1 MMLTDKLVFS
11 QEMVMD
17 LAVLLVTTGKNV
29 RHNVYINSS
38 TGGIFGCTS
47 TTQADCFGSGF
58 GVLVDWGYQ
67 SA

>member
-1 MMLTDKLVFS
+1 
-11 QEMVMD
+11 MD

-47 TTQADCFGSGF
+47 TTQADCFVSGF